1 MYWPAVMIAIALG
14 HLGQVLT
21 TVQDCTS
28 ETYLAR
34 NAAYECFKMEKS
46 VGFKLK
52 GNDTWSV
59 GLYLKINSSRL
70 LQINTSL
77 SGNTTMKLLDDD
89 DDDSSKLMCSNC
101 TINQS
106 EVFTPGV
113 FTHFR
118 LKPAKKAGIVLEW
131 YRDNTTNV
139 RKVTFP
145 INEGFIFKDKS
156 KLSIQPIAFT
166 DGVYL
171 RTNCFKVVYS
181 IIFRQTEEGQEKQKY
196 QCHEYNSDNFGTLT
210 HHNTTNTCHL
220 NSEDEIIPH
229 EKSTIFINTINR
241 STIFVNTINRST
253 IFINTINRSTI
264 FINTINR
271 STIFVN
277 TINRSTIFVNII
289 NRSTIFVNTINRS
302 TIFINTINRST
313 IFVNIK
319 KSNEKHRHWHMCISD
334 NWLFAS
340 HWLEPLETSNQPL
353 NCQISPDL
361 PPFIHHIN

>member
-171 RTNCFKVVYS
+171 RTNCFKGNTLEALQFSCILFCRNLYMLNTYTVEICTEDSIYS
-181 IIFRQTEEGQEKQKY
+181 
-196 QCHEYNSDNFGTLT
+196 L
-210 HHNTTNTCHL
+210 L
-220 NSEDEIIPH
+220 
-229 EKSTIFINTINR
+229 
-241 STIFVNTINRST
+241 
-253 IFINTINRSTI
+253 
-264 FINTINR
+264 
-271 STIFVN
+271 
-277 TINRSTIFVNII
+277 
-289 NRSTIFVNTINRS
+289 
-302 TIFINTINRST
+302 
-313 IFVNIK
+313 
-319 KSNEKHRHWHMCISD
+319 
-334 NWLFAS
+334 LFFS
-340 HWLEPLETSNQPL
+340 PLIGSLVLLME
-353 NCQISPDL
+353 
-361 PPFIHHIN
+361 